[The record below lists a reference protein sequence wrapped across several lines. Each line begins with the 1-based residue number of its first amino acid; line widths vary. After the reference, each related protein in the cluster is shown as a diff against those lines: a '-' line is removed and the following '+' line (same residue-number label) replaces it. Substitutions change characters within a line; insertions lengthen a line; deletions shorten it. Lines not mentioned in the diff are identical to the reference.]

1 MVSETIENK
10 GDLKQ
15 MKLGIVVHAPV
26 SYKPICPYKSPWMA
40 INKGLSQEQNSL
52 YSRITPYIS

>member
-15 MKLGIVVHAPV
+15 MKLGIVGHAPV
-26 SYKPICPYKSPWMA
+26 SYISINPYKS
-40 INKGLSQEQNSL
+40 L
-52 YSRITPYIS
+52 